1 MIAEIVSVGTELL
14 LGQVCNTNARFL
26 AQHLAELGIDSYYQ
40 QVVGDNR
47 GRLAD
52 ALRLA
57 LARSDLVITTGGL
70 GPTED
75 DLTKETVAEVLG
87 LELVPDPAT
96 ANRIRGLL
104 CAQGSR
110 ILESAVAKQSLVP
123 EGAEVFPNP
132 VGTAPGLG
140 VAAGG
145 RVVVLLPG
153 PPAEL
158 KAVVR
163 EHVLPWLEEML
174 ATGGTS
180 SALAAARARK
190 FLCSRV
196 VKVCGLGEPAVEE
209 ALGDLV
215 RSVNPT
221 VAPLV
226 TTGETHVR
234 VTAAAGSKEEAG
246 RLAGEMAE
254 LVASCLEPHVF
265 GYDDETLPSACG
277 KLLRA
282 AGLTL
287 ALAESVTGGLV
298 GHLLTEVPGAS
309 DYFERGVV
317 VYSNRSKTELCG
329 VPDGL
334 LRAHGAVSE
343 PVAVAMAQGIRE
355 RSQTDL
361 GLSLTGIAGP
371 TGGTSTKPVGLVYV
385 ALAGP
390 GGVRCERYVF
400 AGGRS
405 VVKLRAAQRALTLL
419 WERLRLGVDTPA
431 TGVDRDGVSGG
442 PAGAEGRHRG

>member
-1 MIAEIVSVGTELL
+1 MVSVGTELL
-14 LGQVCNTNARFL
+14 LGQIANTNARFL
-26 AQHLAELGIDSYYQ
+26 AQCLAELGIDSYYQ

-47 GRLAD
+47 VRLAE

-87 LELVPDPAT
+87 LELVSDPAT
-96 ANRIRGLL
+96 AERIRGLL
-104 CAQGSR
+104 CAQRSR
-110 ILESAVAKQSLVP
+110 VAESAVAKQSLVL

-140 VAAGG
+140 VRAGG

-158 KAVVR
+158 EAVVR
-163 EHVLPWLEEML
+163 EHVVPWLERL
-174 ATGGTS
+174 
-180 SALAAARARK
+180 LAAGGVWPASTRTGPRN

-215 RSVNPT
+215 RSANPT

-254 LVASCLEPHVF
+254 LVASRLEPHVF
-265 GYDDETLPSACG
+265 GFDDETLPSACG
-277 KLLRA
+277 KLLREG
-282 AGLTL
+282 GLTL
-287 ALAESVTGGLV
+287 ALAESLTGGLV

-329 VPDGL
+329 VPDEL
-334 LRAHGAVSE
+334 LKAHGAVSE
-343 PVAVAMAQGIRE
+343 PVASAMARGIRE
-355 RSQTDL
+355 RSGTDL
-361 GLSLTGIAGP
+361 GLALTGIAGP
-371 TGGTSTKPVGLVYV
+371 TGGTSTKPVGLVYI

-419 WERLRLGVDTPA
+419 WERLRLGVDTPTPEVA
-431 TGVDRDGVSGG
+431 RDGVSGG
-442 PAGAEGRHRG
+442 PAGPEGHHRG